1 MRCGSLLRAVRLK
14 RPLGFALLW
23 LLLLEVTLRLTLPAD
38 PRTVRDPAHP
48 YGCFADQTLTE
59 LLAARADGTAAVDVV
74 LLGDSV
80 LASVE
85 NPVGSKL
92 AELLPPALTERL
104 LAQSAPGAKALPPQ
118 VRVWT
123 VAAGGAHAADVLAAL
138 TRLQHSLPSAQSPR
152 SKLVVVASSN
162 VIFFS
167 KRHRVP
173 AMTYPCLAGWLPPD
187 PSLHR
192 QLGLPPPSTGLWST
206 TEPFLQKH
214 LTRHIYLLQQRRHLA
229 ERWLGGPPR
238 EALREGFVSG
248 VRGLLQRLK
257 GQRPQPSTTEDPDR
271 PWSARGYTQAQFA
284 ASYDVVPL
292 DSPEATNFQLTQ
304 RLAQQAGQL
313 KGQIPTLVLVSPQ
326 NQAMLGALLQT
337 PSYQQLTS
345 ALQST
350 FAAHSVPLLQL
361 DRDQAFV
368 SSMFLDQDHLT
379 RAGNQLLAA
388 RLAEA
393 LLPLLLAPL
402 SERDAAD

>member
-1 MRCGSLLRAVRLK
+1 
-14 RPLGFALLW
+14 
-23 LLLLEVTLRLTLPAD
+23 
-38 PRTVRDPAHP
+38 
-48 YGCFADQTLTE
+48 
-59 LLAARADGTAAVDVV
+59 
-74 LLGDSV
+74 
-80 LASVE
+80 
-85 NPVGSKL
+85 
-92 AELLPPALTERL
+92 
-104 LAQSAPGAKALPPQ
+104 
-118 VRVWT
+118 
-123 VAAGGAHAADVLAAL
+123 
-138 TRLQHSLPSAQSPR
+138 
-152 SKLVVVASSN
+152 
-162 VIFFS
+162 
-167 KRHRVP
+167 
-173 AMTYPCLAGWLPPD
+173 
-187 PSLHR
+187 
-192 QLGLPPPSTGLWST
+192 
-206 TEPFLQKH
+206 
-214 LTRHIYLLQQRRHLA
+214 
-229 ERWLGGPPR
+229 
-238 EALREGFVSG
+238 

-257 GQRPQPSTTEDPDR
+257 GQRPQPSTAEDPDR

-361 DRDQAFV
+361 DRDPAFL

-393 LLPLLLAPL
+393 LLPLLLPPL
-402 SERDAAD
+402 SKRDAAD